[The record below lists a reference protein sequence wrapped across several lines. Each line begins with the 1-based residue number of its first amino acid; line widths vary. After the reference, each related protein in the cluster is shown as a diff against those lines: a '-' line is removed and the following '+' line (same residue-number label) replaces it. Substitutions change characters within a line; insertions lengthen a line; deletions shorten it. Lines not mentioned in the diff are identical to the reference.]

1 MITYPDFSSAT
12 PLSSLVL
19 RAGSGRSPQQS
30 GPRGTPRKAPG
41 WMPDKKKLA
50 LGGFLLLLVLLFF
63 AFNLDQYLRVS
74 VLKQFKETFLA
85 LYQEHTFQVL
95 GGFFLAYVAVTA
107 LSLPGSL
114 VLALAAGALLGFWG
128 GLVLTS
134 FANSIGATLAC
145 IVARYLFR
153 DWARRKLSA
162 WMHKMDSGVRW
173 EGAFYLFTMHL
184 NPVIPFFLINVGMA
198 LTSMRIVTFY
208 WVSQVSML
216 PIAAVI
222 VNAGRQLGEIS
233 STRDIFS
240 AELIISFLILAI
252 FPLAMKRIVTRIR
265 IKLGKGTISPFP
277 ESDSGTE

>member
-1 MITYPDFSSAT
+1 LKPFTDSARAT

-19 RAGSGRSPQQS
+19 RARADRSPEQS
-30 GPRGTPRKAPG
+30 EPRGTPRNIPR

-63 AFNLDQYLRVS
+63 LFSLDQYLRVS
-74 VLKQFKETFLA
+74 VLKEFRETFLA
-85 LYQEHTFQVL
+85 LYQEHTFAVL
-95 GGFFLAYVAVTA
+95 GGFFLVYVAVTA

-134 FANSIGATLAC
+134 FASSIGATLAC
-145 IVARYLFR
+145 VVARYLFR

-162 WMHKMDSGVRW
+162 WLHKMDSGVRW

-184 NPVIPFFLINVGMA
+184 NPAIPFFLINVGMA

-208 WVSQVSML
+208 WVSQLSML
-216 PIAAVI
+216 PIAVVI
-222 VNAGRQLGEIS
+222 VNAGRQLGEIG

-240 AELIISFLILAI
+240 ADLIISFLILAI
-252 FPLAMKRIVTRIR
+252 FPLAVKRIVTRIR
-265 IKLGKGTISPFP
+265 IKLGKGTIAPFP
-277 ESDSGTE
+277 ESDAETE